1 MTAVIE
7 NRPEENG
14 TLDASGKSIA
24 YTKKIDFHTHFL
36 TETYCRY
43 LDEYE
48 GETPDAFPT
57 PQWSEESQLKL
68 MDQLGIAFAFLSISS
83 PNLSK
88 AERDTETALVH
99 KINMEGAAIVR
110 NHPDRFGLFAGLPLP
125 HVEESIQEAKFA
137 MEELGADGFGLST
150 NYAGVYLGDPRYD
163 PLMEYLDS
171 IGAVVAI
178 HPVKPGRLP
187 KGVNPELP
195 IPAMEFLMDTTRT
208 YTFMVTHNIFERYPR
223 IKWIFPHAGAFIS
236 ILSDRMY
243 GFAMQFRSLLTY
255 PVPMDFKADMRRVY
269 FDMAGFPIN
278 KQLHDLLL
286 DVPADNLLYGSDAP
300 YTPTIA
306 CIAQT
311 GGLESTSILSDTE
324 KTDMFTRNAVRLFPK
339 LAPILNVDTV
349 GVTVCY
355 KDNPLSRKER
365 FWRGI
370 RTLIAKVYN
379 CIFA

>member
-1 MTAVIE
+1 MTTAQDNLTE
-7 NRPEENG
+7 QAPERVEK
-14 TLDASGKSIA
+14 TMA
-24 YTKKIDFHTHFL
+24 YTKKIDFHSHFL
-36 TETYCRY
+36 TDTYCRY

-48 GETPDAFPT
+48 GEAPDDFPT
-57 PQWSEESQLKL
+57 PKWSEEGQLKL
-68 MDQLGIAFAFLSISS
+68 MDQLGIAFSFLSISS

-88 AERDTETALVH
+88 AEKDTEAALVH
-99 KINMEGAAIVR
+99 TINTEGAAIVR

-125 HVEESIQEAKFA
+125 HVEEAIREARYA
-137 MEELGADGFGLST
+137 VEELGADGFGLST
-150 NYAGVYLGDPRYD
+150 NYAGVYLGDPQYD

-171 IGAVVAI
+171 IGAVIAI

-187 KGVNPELP
+187 KGVNGELP
-195 IPAMEFLMDTTRT
+195 IPAMEFLVDTTRT
-208 YTFMVTHNIFERYPR
+208 YTYMVTHDIFERYPR

-243 GFAMQFRSLLTY
+243 GFAMQFRNRLSY

-311 GGLESTSILSDTE
+311 GGLETTEILTEGE
-324 KTDMFTRNAVRLFPK
+324 KTAMFTQNAVQMFPK
-339 LAPILNVDTV
+339 LSGILGVSPDT
-349 GVTVCY
+349 GTVCY
-355 KDNPLSRKER
+355 QDNPLTLSER
-365 FWRGI
+365 FWRRI
-370 RTLIAKVYN
+370 RTFISKVYDR
-379 CIFA
+379 IFA